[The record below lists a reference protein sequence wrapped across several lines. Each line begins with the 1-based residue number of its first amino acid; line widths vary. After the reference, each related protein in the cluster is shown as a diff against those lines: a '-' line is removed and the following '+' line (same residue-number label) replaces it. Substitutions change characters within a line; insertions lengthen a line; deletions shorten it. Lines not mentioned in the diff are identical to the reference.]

1 MSTAKQILHKLQLI
15 EEAMREID
23 LWQSH
28 PPKPKAFESV
38 EPFSIDT
45 MLAEEWLQWVLI
57 PRMYALLEQ
66 GLALPTAFAIV
77 PYFEESY
84 KEDTTGRYQQL
95 LEHLRALDRLFM
107 QDNV

>member
-1 MSTAKQILHKLQLI
+1 MSTEKQILHTLQLI

-23 LWQSH
+23 LWQDH
-28 PPKPKAFESV
+28 PPKAEAFESV

-45 MLAEEWLQWVLI
+45 MLAAEWLQWVLI

-66 GLALPTAFAIV
+66 SLALPTAFAIA

-84 KEDTTGRYQQL
+84 KEETTGRYQQL
-95 LEHLRALDRLFM
+95 LEHLHVLDRLFI
-107 QDNV
+107 QDNA

>member
-1 MSTAKQILHKLQLI
+1 MSTEEQILQKLQLI
-15 EEAMREID
+15 EHAMRDID

-28 PPKPKAFESV
+28 PPKPEAFDSV

-45 MLAEEWLQWVLI
+45 MLAEEWLQWVLM

-66 GLALPTAFAIV
+66 GTELPAAFSIA

-84 KEDTTGRYQQL
+84 KEEATGRCQQL
-95 LEHLRALDRLFM
+95 LEHLRALDRLFI
-107 QDNV
+107 QGDS

>member
-1 MSTAKQILHKLQLI
+1 MSTEKQILHILQLI
-15 EEAMREID
+15 EKTMREIN
-23 LWQSH
+23 LWQEY
-28 PPKPKAFESV
+28 PPKAEAFESV

-66 GLALPTAFAIV
+66 GTELPAAFVIA

-84 KEDTTGRYQQL
+84 KEDTTSRYHQL
-95 LEHLRALDRLFM
+95 LEHLRALDRLFI
-107 QDNV
+107 QGNV

>member
-1 MSTAKQILHKLQLI
+1 MSTEEQILQKLQLI
-15 EEAMREID
+15 EQTMREID

-28 PPKPKAFESV
+28 PPKAEAFESV

-57 PRMYALLEQ
+57 PGMYALLEQ
-66 GLALPTAFAIV
+66 GAELPAAFAIA

-84 KEDTTGRYQQL
+84 KEEATGRCQQL
-95 LEHLRALDRLFM
+95 LEHLRALDLLFI
-107 QDNV
+107 QDNF